1 MQQVNE
7 QMSLFDQDMPCG
19 RMFPERSAQIKGKTS
34 ESCSKSSVKSKTKMP
49 IFLNLLGGG
58 GALLESLWET
68 GIPSLGECSTL
79 VFGESP
85 SVAEESGL
93 WQILQAGAPL
103 KYYLSATACRGVLRR
118 AERRGKELPT
128 ILKTALE
135 QQIKRWEKY
144 GNPMPFV
151 ATESEY
157 ISSILCYNGE
167 EMSDTA
173 KCLDQTS
180 AKPYCNQGAN
190 IVLECYDAR
199 RNGDG
204 KTVPTITGDH
214 NNRLTDYTALCAE
227 AYIIDPLSSNSMKSN
242 NPHSGFH
249 KTNIAKCLDTS
260 DGSPNKNQGGVCIV
274 EIYLANSSGN
284 DIAGTLDASYYKGV
298 GTRNGKER
306 EFVVIAVDRS
316 AFNQGENAKYNI
328 GIDENGTAFTVT
340 AKGPGAVCYCLQGN
354 TVDMADTASCHGKGV
369 KENECYTLNTVDRH
383 AVCYGFSPDNS
394 PSCDGVNLNE
404 ELSLTL
410 QVHKKLGICRETAET
425 QYIVRRLTPL
435 ECCRLQGMP
444 DYWMDGVEGSDAA
457 KYKMFGNGMALP
469 NALYIMEGIAQA
481 EANE

>member
-1 MQQVNE
+1 M
-7 QMSLFDQDMPCG
+7 
-19 RMFPERSAQIKGKTS
+19 
-34 ESCSKSSVKSKTKMP
+34 
-49 IFLNLLGGG
+49 
-58 GALLESLWET
+58 
-68 GIPSLGECSTL
+68 
-79 VFGESP
+79 
-85 SVAEESGL
+85 
-93 WQILQAGAPL
+93 
-103 KYYLSATACRGVLRR
+103 RR

-151 ATESEY
+151 ATGNEY
-157 ISSILCYNGE
+157 IPRILCYNGE
-167 EMSDTA
+167 DMSNVA

-190 IVLECYDAR
+190 VVLECYDAR
-199 RNGDG
+199 GNGDG

-214 NNRLTDYTALCAE
+214 NNRLTDYTAV
-227 AYIIDPLSSNSMKSN
+227 
-242 NPHSGFH
+242 
-249 KTNIAKCLDTS
+249 
-260 DGSPNKNQGGVCIV
+260 VC
-274 EIYLANSSGN
+274 ETYAGNSSGN
-284 DIAGTLDASYYKGV
+284 DIAGTIDSHYYLECGAR
-298 GTRNGKER
+298 GGKER
-306 EFVVIAVDRS
+306 EFVAIAVDRS

-328 GIDENGTAFTVT
+328 GIDEKGTAFTVT

-354 TVDMADTASCHGKGV
+354 GVDRADTAGCNGKGV

-404 ELSLTL
+404 ELSPTL
-410 QVHKKLGICRETAET
+410 QVHKKLGICREAVKT

-444 DYWMDGVEGSDAA
+444 DWWLDDVEGSDAA
-457 KYKMFGNGMALP
+457 RYKLWGNGMALP

-481 EANE
+481 ESK